1 MYYGDRPKCL
11 DGGRFHI
18 TSISPHSP
26 NDHYT
31 NLSKLYCH
39 RLAVHRHALAN
50 ITSIH
55 CQFGYQPVHEL
66 GTRVLQG
73 PTEVSQGRTTSHAV
87 ASIQRLIPPSIRC
100 QSCANPMSINCKSDA
115 NPISIRVIPRQP
127 SINPRQIRRQ
137 SKANNP
143 PILATG
149 ASIRCQSSANLMPI
163 Q

>member
-1 MYYGDRPKCL
+1 MPTQCQSEASLVR
-11 DGGRFHI
+11 
-18 TSISPHSP
+18 
-26 NDHYT
+26 
-31 NLSKLYCH
+31 
-39 RLAVHRHALAN
+39 
-50 ITSIH
+50 IH
-55 CQFGYQPVHEL
+55 CRYDLNQVFTLTTIDAGSAKTTPIRDNPKPILDQSENSSAHKR
-66 GTRVLQG
+66 GTSVLQG

-87 ASIQRLIPPSIRC
+87 VSIQRLIPPSIRC

-143 PILATG
+143 PILTTG